1 MVRMVPPGKP
11 ATEPRIPLSRE
22 RVLRVAV
29 AFADERGV
37 GSLTMRKLGEAA
49 LGVEAMSLYKP
60 RGQQGRAPRRHGRS
74 V

>member
-1 MVRMVPPGKP
+1 M
-11 ATEPRIPLSRE
+11 SRE
-22 RVLRVAV
+22 QVLRVAV

-37 GSLTMRKLGEAA
+37 GPLTMRKLGEAA